1 MVHTKGISLIKSK
14 SESKSLITGDE
25 TSEILDLG
33 IHGYADSFFSP
44 EDEDKAS
51 FGLPLICRL
60 DTETGLIQTQVVT
73 DPLERYS
80 GVDYSYTSSNSE
92 TAKQHWI
99 SFAKHVRQRRSARDL
114 RILEVGS
121 NDGYL
126 LSQFSYE
133 ASQITGVDASP
144 YMSNLATSQG
154 IQTFTGIFGEDQNL
168 LEGLLEH
175 AKSYDLIFANNVL
188 NHSNNPVSFLKT
200 VAKLLSK
207 DGEFTFEVPYWLE
220 TIKSLHFDQIY
231 HEHVTYLTV
240 TSAEKLLEAAE
251 LYISNVEV
259 VDYHGGSLRISA
271 THKKPA
277 TLPNN
282 LLYYKLQE
290 DAEDLRN
297 PLRYEIY
304 FKEILKQ
311 KESFMNKLDAISIS
325 EDEVIFGIGAAAKA
339 NTLLTFYGLN
349 REKIDFILDASKYK
363 QGKITPITRIPIY
376 ADSHLESQIGG
387 LGIILAWNIGDTIKK
402 RLFEINPKIE
412 VVGI

>member
-1 MVHTKGISLIKSK
+1 MVHTRGISLIKSK
-14 SESKSLITGDE
+14 SETNSLITGNE
-25 TSEILDLG
+25 TIQILDLG
-33 IHGYADSFFSP
+33 IHGYADSFFAP
-44 EDEDKAS
+44 DEEAKAS
-51 FGLPLICRL
+51 FGLPLICQL
-60 DTETGLIQTQVVT
+60 DTETGLVQTQVVT
-73 DPLERYS
+73 DPTERYS

-92 TAKQHWI
+92 TAKQHWM
-99 SFAKHVRQRRSARDL
+99 SFAEYIRNRISARGL

-126 LSQFSYE
+126 LSQFSNE

-154 IQTFTGIFGEDQNL
+154 IQTFTGIFGEDENL
-168 LEGLLEH
+168 LENLFERS
-175 AKSYDLIFANNVL
+175 KSYDLIFANNVL
-188 NHSNNPVSFLKT
+188 NHSNNPISFLKT

-240 TSAEKLLEAAE
+240 TSAEKLLEAAD

-271 THKKPA
+271 THTKPA
-277 TLPNN
+277 VIPNN
-282 LLYYKLQE
+282 LLYFKSSE
-290 DAEDLRN
+290 ETEDLRN
-297 PLRYEIY
+297 PLRYKIY
-304 FKEILKQ
+304 FEEIVKKKED
-311 KESFMNKLDAISIS
+311 FMNKLDAISIS
-325 EDEVIFGIGAAAKA
+325 EDEIIFGIGAAAKA

-376 ADSHLESQIGG
+376 ADSHLESQLGG

-412 VVGI
+412 VIGI

>member
-1 MVHTKGISLIKSK
+1 MKGISLIKSK
-14 SESKSLITGDE
+14 SKTKSLITGNE
-25 TSEILDLG
+25 TIEILDLG

-44 EDEDKAS
+44 EEEAKAS

-73 DPLERYS
+73 DPIERYS

-99 SFAKHVRQRRSARDL
+99 SFAEYIRQRRSAREL

-126 LSQFSYE
+126 LSQFSNE

-154 IQTFTGIFGEDQNL
+154 IKTFTGIFGEDENL
-168 LEGLLEH
+168 LEELFERS
-175 AKSYDLIFANNVL
+175 KSYDLIFANNVL

-231 HEHVTYLTV
+231 HEHVTYITV

-271 THKKPA
+271 THSKP
-277 TLPNN
+277 TVIPSN
-282 LLYYKLQE
+282 LLLHKSRE

-297 PLRYEIY
+297 PLRYKIY
-304 FKEILKQ
+304 FREILKQ
-311 KESFMNKLDAISIS
+311 KETFMNKLDEILLS
-325 EDEVIFGIGAAAKA
+325 EDSMVFGIGAAAKA

-349 REKIDFILDASKYK
+349 REKIDFILDASRYK

-376 ADSHLESQIGG
+376 ADSHLKSLPGG
-387 LGIILAWNIGDTIKK
+387 LGIILAWNIGDTIRK
-402 RLFEINPKIE
+402 RLLEINPKIE
-412 VVGI
+412 VIGI

>member
-1 MVHTKGISLIKSK
+1 LIKSK
-14 SESKSLITGDE
+14 SETKSLITGNE
-25 TSEILDLG
+25 TVEVLDLG
-33 IHGYADSFFSP
+33 VHGYADSFFSP
-44 EDEDKAS
+44 EEEAKAS
-51 FGLPLICRL
+51 LGLPLICRL

-73 DPLERYS
+73 DPIERYS

-99 SFAKHVRQRRSARDL
+99 SFAEYVRRRRNTREL

-126 LSQFSYE
+126 LSQFSNE

-154 IQTFTGIFGEDQNL
+154 VQTFTGIFGEDENL
-168 LEGLLEH
+168 LEDLFERS
-175 AKSYDLIFANNVL
+175 KSYDLIFANNVV

-271 THKKPA
+271 THTKP
-277 TLPNN
+277 TVMPNN
-282 LLYYKLQE
+282 ILYHKSRE
-290 DAEDLRN
+290 DAEDLID
-297 PLRYEIY
+297 PLRYKVY

-311 KESFMNKLDAISIS
+311 RESFMNKLDAISLS
-325 EDEVIFGIGAAAKA
+325 EGEVIFGIGAAAKA

-349 REKIDFILDASKYK
+349 REKIDFILDASRYK
-363 QGKITPITRIPIY
+363 QGKITPFTRIPIY
-376 ADSHLESQIGG
+376 ADSHLESQLGG

-412 VVGI
+412 VIGI